1 MKKHFCSLWFRVVII
16 FFWAMVT
23 TVLVM
28 GVLLHLMRGT
38 FLWNFFPFT
47 GLGFLAVL
55 AVACILLGTLI
66 SVAIAHHVMN
76 PVSELTRAMQ
86 KVAAGDYTV
95 KLESGRYIGELADLY
110 HNFNQM
116 VQELNST
123 ETLHSDFISNVSHEF
138 KTPLASISGYATL
151 LQDDSLSEK
160 ERDEYI
166 EIIIQS
172 AKALSQMTGDILSL
186 SRLETQT
193 IISEKEY
200 FRVDEQIRQIILR
213 AEPSWTSKNLTIEPE
228 LDPISWYGNQELTA
242 HIWSNLLDNAVKFT
256 PSGGEVD
263 IIARMDQDWLT
274 VTFHDTGIGMTP
286 EVQKH
291 VFDKFYQ
298 GDISHKK
305 KGSGLGLALVKRI
318 VSLHNGNIQLES
330 VPDLGST
337 FTVRLPAEH
346 PDTSS

>member
-1 MKKHFCSLWFRVVII
+1 MKKHFYSLWFRVVII

-318 VSLHNGNIQLES
+318 VSLHNGNIRLES

-337 FTVRLPAEH
+337 FIVRLPAEH